1 MWGEL
6 QGTGVKLLPYV
17 ILPYTKRQ
25 AKKLGVQ
32 VEPSLR
38 PTKKI
43 DVYDGEELL
52 CSVGARGYGDYP
64 TFWKEYGKEYAD
76 KKRMLYKRRHEK
88 DRHNVGSPGYYADQ
102 LLW

>member
-1 MWGEL
+1 MWGEI
-6 QGTGVKLLPYV
+6 QGVGIKLLPYV

-32 VEPSLR
+32 VEPSLI

-43 DVYDGEELL
+43 DVYKGDKLL

-64 TFWKEYGKEYAD
+64 TFWKEYGKAYAD
-76 KKRMLYKRRHEK
+76 RKRTYYKKRHES
-88 DRHNVGSPGYYADQ
+88 DRHKVGSRGWFADQ